1 MWEKARNK
9 RSEDKINWGR
19 DYISSVINEFPQV
32 ITLMENVQ
40 IIYA

>member
-1 MWEKARNK
+1 MWEKAWNK
-9 RSEDKINWGR
+9 RFEDKINWR
-19 DYISSVINEFPQV
+19 RNYFSSVINEFPQV